1 MRTEWLKLSISASIK
16 VWCVRTVNRSKS
28 CTTLILDRYN
38 KLKNT
43 IDNMDTGDLSE
54 ESYHAILIESEK
66 FNHDLTL
73 QFGLLSEECKHEN
86 EFIEKSVKLIE
97 EMRNYSNVDL
107 DDMFFGNPPK
117 MNTFQTVLNKIL
129 QNIEDVKV
137 IPIEKRT
144 YA

>member
-1 MRTEWLKLSISASIK
+1 
-16 VWCVRTVNRSKS
+16 
-28 CTTLILDRYN
+28 
-38 KLKNT
+38 
-43 IDNMDTGDLSE
+43 MDTGDLSE